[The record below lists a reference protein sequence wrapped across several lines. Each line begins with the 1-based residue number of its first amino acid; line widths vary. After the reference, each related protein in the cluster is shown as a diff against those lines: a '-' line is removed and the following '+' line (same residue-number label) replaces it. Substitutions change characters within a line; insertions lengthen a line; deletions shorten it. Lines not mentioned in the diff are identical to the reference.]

1 MPTVRPRWSI
11 EGTQWPAPQNTE
23 RAPRELLSNEEREAM
38 RKTIEDADRAAES
51 ALSTTQRLH
60 QRLQGLEDQGFV
72 PAAPEYRAN
81 ERNQAEVAI
90 LSRGDRLSAA
100 QLRNETQKV
109 LDVWSTDDA
118 EHWRVTHVYGK
129 GRASRLRRKKT
140 GERQELAETRRLER
154 PDEEGSFSTKKSRAS
169 RGSRDS
175 RSGLTTR
182 QTGTTSVTSGPRIAS
197 AAELGVERPPELR
210 ALRPAFYRRTLAG
223 DLTLTEEG
231 DEASTAP
238 PSPIKPEV
246 STITEGRE
254 TETRASLSSFQSEAS
269 STTSKWKSRFRM
281 AAKKAAALESVDSDA
296 PPPIDTLALAVA
308 AARKA
313 ALKPQRRDLQL
324 LRDASTTLR
333 RFQTSSV
340 IDIEHALLDA
350 SQSVDDTRAGTDEAL
365 DKADALQDSCAAVRD
380 ALLLNEEPPAR
391 LPAEDVSDALG
402 MATRLSSNF
411 GPLCDAVLQHIAE
424 TQQTMMEGEE
434 TASTIETGEVWS
446 KRAEAVSN
454 ATNELLDACTS
465 FAKYMR
471 DAELNA
477 PFQASA
483 AVIMLAV
490 RWRRRARRARR
501 ARAAGRAGA
510 RAAPAEEARA
520 PPPRRRRK
528 KNRAYAD
535 AAARWRGSIA
545 DIADQRRDEAE
556 ELRRTALLAAQQ
568 DDSELAALLEEDKE
582 EEAPSVPA
590 PAAPAPLKRERST
603 RTTTPRYVKKEM
615 SEKELSL
622 KDHIGGVAARR
633 IDALYDRL
641 GDVTAKLPVVLDDMT
656 EDATVVS
663 SSTTATTKVKNQPK
677 RVRLSVLEDLA
688 AVAGINVPGQ
698 LRLEELSVRC
708 HEHRASEE
716 SVRHGNQK
724 KKLED
729 IQHLG
734 GTCVPR
740 QIWTSHVLEL
750 AEDAYAMDSLLDAL
764 EKAATMGSKRRRR
777 RLGLSSNKGESK
789 ILLEQRRYWGRHAS
803 EGPASPGRLKRRAAA
818 RTAKLLSGVD
828 LSLADRNLVAAA
840 SKNEPEEDDFWEP
853 EPMPALLRDKY
864 IKRPHPFEG

>member
-11 EGTQWPAPQNTE
+11 EGTQWSAPQNTE
-23 RAPRELLSNEEREAM
+23 REPRELLSNEEREAM
-38 RKTIEDADRAAES
+38 RKTIEDADRATET

-60 QRLQGLEDQGFV
+60 QRLQDLEDQGFV
-72 PAAPEYRAN
+72 PAAPEYRSS

-100 QLRNETQKV
+100 QLRNETKKV
-109 LDVWSTDDA
+109 LDVWSADDA

-129 GRASRLRRKKT
+129 GRASRLRRKKA
-140 GERQELAETRRLER
+140 GERQDLAETRRLEK

-246 STITEGRE
+246 STITEGKE

-296 PPPIDTLALAVA
+296 PPPINTLALAVA

-324 LRDASTTLR
+324 LRDASNTLR

-340 IDIEHALLDA
+340 IDIEQALADA
-350 SQSVDDTRAGTDEAL
+350 SRSVDDTRAGTDEAL
-365 DKADALQDSCAAVRD
+365 DKADDLQDSCAAVRD

-391 LPAEDVSDALG
+391 LPAEDVNDALG

-411 GPLCDAVLQHIAE
+411 GPLCDAVLRHISE

-434 TASTIETGEVWS
+434 TASTIQMGDVLL
-446 KRAEAVSN
+446 KKAEAVSH

-471 DAELNA
+471 DAELTA

-490 RWRRRARRARR
+490 R
-501 ARAAGRAGA
+501 
-510 RAAPAEEARA
+510 
-520 PPPRRRRK
+520 
-528 KNRAYAD
+528 
-535 AAARWRGSIA
+535 
-545 DIADQRRDEAE
+545 
-556 ELRRTALLAAQQ
+556 
-568 DDSELAALLEEDKE
+568 
-582 EEAPSVPA
+582 
-590 PAAPAPLKRERST
+590 
-603 RTTTPRYVKKEM
+603 
-615 SEKELSL
+615 
-622 KDHIGGVAARR
+622 
-633 IDALYDRL
+633 
-641 GDVTAKLPVVLDDMT
+641 
-656 EDATVVS
+656 
-663 SSTTATTKVKNQPK
+663 
-677 RVRLSVLEDLA
+677 
-688 AVAGINVPGQ
+688 
-698 LRLEELSVRC
+698 
-708 HEHRASEE
+708 
-716 SVRHGNQK
+716 
-724 KKLED
+724 
-729 IQHLG
+729 
-734 GTCVPR
+734 
-740 QIWTSHVLEL
+740 
-750 AEDAYAMDSLLDAL
+750 
-764 EKAATMGSKRRRR
+764 
-777 RLGLSSNKGESK
+777 
-789 ILLEQRRYWGRHAS
+789 
-803 EGPASPGRLKRRAAA
+803 
-818 RTAKLLSGVD
+818 
-828 LSLADRNLVAAA
+828 
-840 SKNEPEEDDFWEP
+840 
-853 EPMPALLRDKY
+853 
-864 IKRPHPFEG
+864 

>member
-23 RAPRELLSNEEREAM
+23 RTPRELLSNEEREAM

-72 PAAPEYRAN
+72 PAAPEYRSS

-109 LDVWSTDDA
+109 LDVWSNDDA

-140 GERQELAETRRLER
+140 GERQELAETRRLEK

-210 ALRPAFYRRTLAG
+210 ALRPAFYRRTLGG

-269 STTSKWKSRFRM
+269 STTSKWKSRFRL

-350 SQSVDDTRAGTDEAL
+350 SQSLDDTRAGTDEAL

-391 LPAEDVSDALG
+391 LPSEDVSDALG

-490 RWRRRARRARR
+490 RWRRRARRARAAR
-501 ARAAGRAGA
+501 RAAAPA
-510 RAAPAEEARA
+510 PAPAPAPAEEARA
-520 PPPRRRRK
+520 PRRG
-528 KNRAYAD
+528 AGA
-535 AAARWRGSIA
+535 
-545 DIADQRRDEAE
+545 
-556 ELRRTALLAAQQ
+556 RRTA
-568 DDSELAALLEEDKE
+568 
-582 EEAPSVPA
+582 PTP
-590 PAAPAPLKRERST
+590 
-603 RTTTPRYVKKEM
+603 TPRRAGAGPLLILLISAGTRPRNLE
-615 SEKELSL
+615 
-622 KDHIGGVAARR
+622 GRR
-633 IDALYDRL
+633 CWRRSRTIR
-641 GDVTAKLPVVLDDMT
+641 
-656 EDATVVS
+656 
-663 SSTTATTKVKNQPK
+663 NW
-677 RVRLSVLEDLA
+677 R
-688 AVAGINVPGQ
+688 
-698 LRLEELSVRC
+698 RC
-708 HEHRASEE
+708 WR
-716 SVRHGNQK
+716 R
-724 KKLED
+724 
-729 IQHLG
+729 
-734 GTCVPR
+734 T
-740 QIWTSHVLEL
+740 
-750 AEDAYAMDSLLDAL
+750 
-764 EKAATMGSKRRRR
+764 RRRR
-777 RLGLSSNKGESK
+777 RHLY
-789 ILLEQRRYWGRHAS
+789 LL
-803 EGPASPGRLKRRAAA
+803 L
-818 RTAKLLSGVD
+818 
-828 LSLADRNLVAAA
+828 
-840 SKNEPEEDDFWEP
+840 
-853 EPMPALLRDKY
+853 LLRL
-864 IKRPHPFEG
+864 P